1 MSAKHPFAIVVD
13 GTTVLAPDARRDLD
27 IRFLPLHVSF
37 GAESY
42 TAGVDLT
49 SEQFYA
55 RIAQPNAKPTTS
67 QPSIGECRE
76 IYEAAVGDGYDKM
89 LVLTVATEFSGTY
102 SVASTTAGQILDTEI
117 VVVDTHTTAGS
128 IGLIATACARAR
140 QAGRSLAETATLAR
154 TLSDRAQ
161 LLALID
167 TLDFLRRS
175 GRISGAAAMFGSLL
189 SMKPILEIAHGKAES
204 IDRARTREKGM
215 ALLKELITAR
225 IPAGSRIHASTLHC
239 NAPERAR
246 ALGEWVQQQYHCV
259 EYWTDEAGP
268 VLAAHAGP
276 GTVAL
281 CWYREEDLT
290 AP

>member
-1 MSAKHPFAIVVD
+1 MSATHPFAIIVD

-76 IYEAAVGDGYDKM
+76 VYEAAVHDGYDKL

-102 SVASTTAGQILDTEI
+102 SVASTTAGQILGTEI

-140 QAGRSLAETATLAR
+140 RGGRSLAETAVLAR
-154 TLSDRAQ
+154 ILSDRAQ

-175 GRISGAAAMFGSLL
+175 GRISGAAAIFGSLL
-189 SMKPILEIAHGKAES
+189 SMKPILELAHGRAES

-281 CWYREEDLT
+281 CWYLEEDLT
-290 AP
+290 AR

>member
-42 TAGVDLT
+42 TAGVDLS

-55 RIAQPNAKPTTS
+55 RIAQPNARPTTS
-67 QPSIGECRE
+67 QPSMGECRE
-76 IYEAAVGDGYDKM
+76 IYEEAVRDGYDKI

-102 SVASTTAGQILDTEI
+102 SVATTTAGQIIGAEI

-140 QAGRSLAETATLAR
+140 RAGRSLAQTAEFARSLADR
-154 TLSDRAQ
+154 TH

-175 GRISGAAAMFGSLL
+175 GRISGAAAIFGSLL
-189 SMKPILEIAHGKAES
+189 SMKPILDLGHGKAES

-215 ALLKELITAR
+215 ALLKELIAAR
-225 IPAGSRIHASTLHC
+225 IPDGARIHASTLHC

-246 ALGEWVQQQYHCV
+246 SLGEWVQARYHCV

-281 CWYREEDLT
+281 CWALAEDP
-290 AP
+290 ASR

>member
-42 TAGVDLT
+42 TAGVDLS
-49 SEQFYA
+49 SEQFYV
-55 RIAQPNAKPTTS
+55 RIAQPNARPTTS

-76 IYEAAVGDGYDKM
+76 VYEQAVRDGYDKI
-89 LVLTVATEFSGTY
+89 LVLTVAAEFSGTY
-102 SVASTTAGQILDTEI
+102 SVATTTGGQILGTEI

-140 QAGRSLAETATLAR
+140 RDGRSLAETAALAR
-154 TLSDRAQ
+154 TLADRTQ

-189 SMKPILEIAHGKAES
+189 SMKPILDIAHGKAES

-215 ALLKELITAR
+215 ALLKELISAR
-225 IPAGSRIHASTLHC
+225 IPAGARIHASSLHC

-246 ALGEWVQQQYHCV
+246 ALGEWVQTRYHCV

-268 VLAAHAGP
+268 VIAAHAGP

-281 CWYREEDLT
+281 CWFLEEDLS
-290 AP
+290 AR